1 MKKKAIIISGIN
13 GFLASNLYKKI
24 ISNKENDF
32 IIIGLVKNK
41 KQNLDKNLKL
51 STLKELENY
60 FKDYD
65 VDLIIHAATCYGKD
79 QENLFNLIETNLILP
94 CKILDL
100 ALKYRVKKFINIDTV
115 LDRYV
120 NSYSLSKKQFLDWF
134 KSKPYSFVKKRVNIQ
149 FEHFYGPNS
158 SDKNFIKWIS
168 DEILKDSMDIP
179 LTLCTQKRDF
189 LYIDDAVNA
198 IDIIIKNMH
207 NINDGFEEFHV
218 GTNNDYVLK
227 DVIFKLKKIANS
239 KSTFNFGAIK
249 FRDKEPISSK
259 KNMDKILNLGWKPEV
274 LLEKGLKKMLK
285 NKK

>member
-13 GFLASNLYKKI
+13 GFLASSLHKKI
-24 ISNKENDF
+24 ISNKKNDF

-51 STLKELENY
+51 SSLQEIENY
-60 FKDYD
+60 FKAYD
-65 VDLIIHAATCYGKD
+65 VDLIIHTATCYGKGE
-79 QENLFNLIETNLILP
+79 ENLFDLIETNLILP

-100 ALKYRVKKFINIDTV
+100 ALKYKVKKFINIDTV
-115 LDRYV
+115 LDRNV

-134 KSKPYSFVKKRVNIQ
+134 KSKSYSVVKKRVNIQ
-149 FEHFYGPNS
+149 LEHFYGPNS

-168 DEILKDSMDIP
+168 DEILKDSKNIP

-198 IDIIIKNMH
+198 INIIINNMH
-207 NINDGFEEFHV
+207 NLSDGFEEFQV
-218 GTNNDYVLK
+218 GTNNDYELK

-239 KSTFNFGAIK
+239 ESTFNFGAIK
-249 FRDKEPISSK
+249 FRDKEPMSSK
-259 KNMDKILNLGWKPEV
+259 KNIEKILNFGWKPEV
-274 LLEKGLKKMLK
+274 MLEEGLKKMLK
-285 NKK
+285 K